1 MLPTCRIENLARIT
15 PLRTG
20 FELLCALLGIIIK
33 LFQHIIQ
40 QQLNMYRSNVSQQL
54 SVAAV
59 AAVAA
64 AATTAAAVLLH
75 VSLLFCIWTMNTNS
89 LRTYFHLLI
98 SGFCPGIHQSICVVY
113 CLPCRKKKCVF
124 PPCVLHS
131 KIKCIKLSCCYW
143 LLCLSEKWQH
153 TKLVNKSSL
162 HVLARS
168 GHTLTHTNAH
178 TFTHT
183 GRF

>member
-1 MLPTCRIENLARIT
+1 MLPTCRIENLARLT
-15 PLRTG
+15 PSTTG
-20 FELLCALLGIIIK
+20 FEPLCALLGIIIK
-33 LFQHIIQ
+33 LFRHIIQ
-40 QQLNMYRSNVSQQL
+40 QQLNMCRSNVSQQL

-75 VSLLFCIWTMNTNS
+75 MFLLFCIWTMNTNP

-124 PPCVLHS
+124 FLHAFY
-131 KIKCIKLSCCYW
+131 IAKLNALNYLAAIGCFVSVR
-143 LLCLSEKWQH
+143 H
-153 TKLVNKSSL
+153 GNKPSW
-162 HVLARS
+162 
-168 GHTLTHTNAH
+168 
-178 TFTHT
+178 
-183 GRF
+183 